1 MKPTFS
7 AWLSLRSS
15 GREESAATRRAFT
28 LIELLVVIAI
38 IAILA
43 AMLLPALSK
52 AKSKAKQTQC
62 LNNQRQVGLALL
74 MYVTDYKSY
83 PGDYSP
89 AQNRYVWMDR
99 IFLMAGNNRKIFCC
113 PSAAPE
119 SFWDTNSNKT
129 LGAGTDPWGVTPSS
143 RFSMAMNDWGI
154 NIGNNPQL
162 GLGGDVDGGFFKG
175 VVRDTMIVSTPGM
188 IVLAC
193 SQAQKLNPT
202 WEANLDPTQR
212 DQWPSSRHGGRTDIL
227 FADGHAEKPW
237 RKDVINPSNE
247 AWRRRWNND
256 NNPHFEVPNWA
267 YDPADAGRTE
277 Q

>member
-1 MKPTFS
+1 MVSPTD
-7 AWLSLRSS
+7 RVQ
-15 GREESAATRRAFT
+15 RYRKAFT

-43 AMLLPALSK
+43 AMLLPALAR
-52 AKSKAKQTQC
+52 AKSKAKQIAC
-62 LNNQRQVGLALL
+62 INNQRQVGLALL
-74 MYVTDYKSY
+74 MYVGDYRCY

-99 IFLMAGNNRKIFCC
+99 IFLFAGNNRGIFCC
-113 PSAAPE
+113 PGASPE
-119 SFWDTNSNKT
+119 SFWDTNQNRT
-129 LGAGTDPWGVTPSS
+129 LGVPTDRWAVTPSS

-154 NIGNNPQL
+154 SINATPQL
-162 GLGGDVDGGFFKG
+162 GLGGDVDGGWFKG
-175 VVRDTMIVSTPGM
+175 VVKDTSIVNTPNM

-212 DQWPSSRHGGRTDIL
+212 DQWPSSRHEGRSDIL
-227 FADGHAEKPW
+227 FADGHAEKVW
-237 RKDVINPSNE
+237 RKDVINPRNE
-247 AWRRRWNND
+247 TWRRRWNND
-256 NNPHFEVPNWA
+256 YNPHWEIPDWPYNA
-267 YDPADAGRTE
+267 ADAGKVE